1 MADIAGRPQWE
12 LQFDEKGKVTGG
24 TSVADLVAGVAGR
37 GVTDLFVFSH
47 GWNEDEDSARS
58 LYARM
63 FPLIAS
69 ATAGVPAI
77 KAGAGYLGL
86 FWPAVWFPDEDTA
99 PAGAGG
105 RSDAQSSR
113 SGAGLPPLGAAT
125 ATMSGADLAAAVQ
138 GAYPAP
144 ARATLR
150 RLGKLIDQGEAG
162 VRKHEPEAK
171 QQARLDEFVKLM
183 PKLAAA
189 AAVGEEDRGEAAV
202 VTPPPDRGARNSY
215 VLLSDTMGG
224 LPRGGDAEGLGDVFR
239 DVWHGA
245 KEAVRVASFFQ
256 MKGRAGT
263 IGAKGLAPLLTAL
276 RSGAPAAR
284 VHLMGHSFGARLVS
298 FSLSGVEAGA
308 SPVRSLTLIQA
319 AFSHWSFA
327 KEQPWG
333 HPGALAGFADRV
345 KGPLVAT
352 FSSQDRA
359 VGEWYPSASVLNQ
372 QDNQAASDFTR
383 RWGGLGA
390 DGFQKLPSADK
401 AVPMGKAGTDYGLA
415 PGGFRSIDGSK
426 VIAKIQSAFAGAH
439 SDILHPEVA
448 WAVVA
453 AARAGAPAG

>member
-1 MADIAGRPQWE
+1 
-12 LQFDEKGKVTGG
+12 
-24 TSVADLVAGVAGR
+24 
-37 GVTDLFVFSH
+37 
-47 GWNEDEDSARS
+47 
-58 LYARM
+58 
-63 FPLIAS
+63 
-69 ATAGVPAI
+69 
-77 KAGAGYLGL
+77 
-86 FWPAVWFPDEDTA
+86 
-99 PAGAGG
+99 
-105 RSDAQSSR
+105 
-113 SGAGLPPLGAAT
+113 
-125 ATMSGADLAAAVQ
+125 MSGADLASAVQ

-256 MKGRAGT
+256 MKARAGT
-263 IGAKGLAPLLTAL
+263 IGAKGLAPLLSAL

-298 FSLSGVEAGA
+298 FSLGRRQRRGEPGPLAD
-308 SPVRSLTLIQA
+308 PD
-319 AFSHWSFA
+319 
-327 KEQPWG
+327 
-333 HPGALAGFADRV
+333 PGAPSRTGRSRRSSRGAPGRARGVADGV

-359 VGEWYPSASVLNQ
+359 VGDWYPAASVLNQ

-401 AVPMGKAGTDYGLA
+401 AVPMGKVGTDYGLA

>member
-12 LQFDEKGKVTGG
+12 LHFDEKGKVTGG
-24 TSVADLVAGVAGR
+24 TSIADIVAGVAAR

-47 GWNEDEDSARS
+47 GWNEDDDDARR
-58 LYARM
+58 LYAKM
-63 FPLIAS
+63 FPLIA
-69 ATAGVPAI
+69 AAAAKVPAI
-77 KAGAGYLGL
+77 KAGAGFLGIY
-86 FWPAVWFPDEDTA
+86 WPSIWFPDESSA

-113 SGAGLPPLGAAT
+113 RGPALPPLGAGT
-125 ATMSGADLAAAVQ
+125 ATMSGADLVDAVE
-138 GAYPAP
+138 GAYPP
-144 ARATLR
+144 SARATLR

-162 VRKHEPEAK
+162 VRKHEAEAK

-224 LPRGGDAEGLGDVFR
+224 LPRAGDAEGLGDIFR

-256 MKGRAGT
+256 MKARAGT
-263 IGAKGLAPLLTAL
+263 VGTKGLAPLLTAL

-284 VHLMGHSFGARLVS
+284 VHLLGHSFGARLVS
-298 FSLSGVEAGA
+298 FSLSAVSAGS
-308 SPVRSLTLIQA
+308 SPVRSLTLIQG

-327 KEQPWG
+327 AEQPWG
-333 HPGALAGFADRV
+333 HAGALAGFADRV

-352 FSSQDRA
+352 FSSKDRA
-359 VGEWYPSASVLNQ
+359 VGEWYPAASVLNQ
-372 QDNQAASDFTR
+372 QDNQAASDFAR
-383 RWGGLGA
+383 RWGGMGA
-390 DGFQKLPSADK
+390 DGFQKLPAADK
-401 AVPMGKAGTDYGLA
+401 AVAMGAAGTDYGLA

-453 AARAGAPAG
+453 AARAGAPA